1 MNVEMKD
8 IKETLQTQTLDVI
21 IPSSDKY
28 MKYVSVLMISAMENL
43 NKNYRIFFHIVTE
56 DISDATKQKIEFL
69 KFKYDFDIEYKYID
83 NNVLISQLP
92 MCVNKYIDSKIV
104 YAKLLL
110 ASMFPELDK
119 IIVLEGDMIVTG
131 DLVELIQ
138 IDLQDNYMAAVK
150 DMWYKEKEYLGISL
164 RKQEYYVNT
173 GMFYTS
179 LSKWRAINFETLIID
194 KMQTIQLKWPDQD
207 LFNTIFKGKI
217 KYLEPGWNW
226 GPNFK
231 YLDAKLLSQSEKQYL
246 DICPKKNIHY
256 MCRQKAW
263 NSLNYDYSE
272 YFWYYARKSP
282 FYETMLIALLPV
294 KTVEIGKETIIDKK
308 HLSDAL
314 NYRKNVLKYWR
325 YKILSKI
332 TLGKTKKHYQDKRL
346 KWKQKIKNAKKL
358 RRGL

>member
-56 DISDATKQKIEFL
+56 DISDEKKQKIEFL

-131 DLVELIQ
+131 DSVELIQ

-150 DMWYKEKEYLGISL
+150 DMWYKEKEDLGISL
-164 RKQEYYVNT
+164 RKQEYYVKIST
-173 GMFYTS
+173 ETS
-179 LSKWRAINFETLIID
+179 FRE
-194 KMQTIQLKWPDQD
+194 
-207 LFNTIFKGKI
+207 
-217 KYLEPGWNW
+217 
-226 GPNFK
+226 
-231 YLDAKLLSQSEKQYL
+231 SE
-246 DICPKKNIHY
+246 N
-256 MCRQKAW
+256 R
-263 NSLNYDYSE
+263 
-272 YFWYYARKSP
+272 
-282 FYETMLIALLPV
+282 
-294 KTVEIGKETIIDKK
+294 
-308 HLSDAL
+308 
-314 NYRKNVLKYWR
+314 
-325 YKILSKI
+325 
-332 TLGKTKKHYQDKRL
+332 
-346 KWKQKIKNAKKL
+346 
-358 RRGL
+358 